1 MTERRRTPLGTQPPA
16 AAAVPPKEASGTIE
30 SKPPAVERP
39 PIDPDQEHTIIVQID
54 DAWLERLDPP
64 RD

>member
-1 MTERRRTPLGTQPPA
+1 MTKRRRTPLGTQPPA
-16 AAAVPPKEASGTIE
+16 AAEPPTEASGTIE
-30 SKPPAVERP
+30 SKPAVESKP
-39 PIDPDQEHTIIVQID
+39 LDADQEHTIIVQID

>member
-1 MTERRRTPLGTQPPA
+1 MTKRRRTPLGTQPPA

-30 SKPPAVERP
+30 SKPAVESKP
-39 PIDPDQEHTIIVQID
+39 LDADQEHTIIVQID
-54 DAWLERLDPP
+54 DDWLERLDPP